1 MITVLNLISSASLAG
16 ALIPMPGALQAD
28 TADVWVERQTYLM
41 GTVLEARV
49 AAPSRDAGV
58 GALEEVFDEIR
69 RLEGVLSSW
78 TQESE
83 IGRLNAAAPGVPV
96 RVSVELWE
104 LLREAAEWSVRTAG
118 AFDPAVGALVDA
130 WDLRGDGRVPGEAD
144 LAAALRS
151 SGTGQYRIA
160 SDLPEVTWLR
170 PGAWLDTGGF
180 GKGAALRTA
189 IAVLRARGIE
199 VAYVDFGGQVAA
211 LGSPAAEPAGWKIRI
226 AHPTRRQETV
236 TAIRLQAGSVA
247 TSSQSERF
255 VEVDGSRYGHVLDP
269 RTGRPVEGGASV
281 TVVATDPL
289 VADVLATALLVMGA
303 EEGGRWA
310 AEQDDVGVLFLV
322 DRGDAVVQIG
332 NAAFERYRIDQSQER
347 EDDVR

>member
-1 MITVLNLISSASLAG
+1 MSLTLLAG
-16 ALIPMPGALQAD
+16 CAPAARPAPEP
-28 TADVWVERQTYLM
+28 VWVERRTYLM
-41 GTVLEARV
+41 GTVLEAGIE
-49 AAPSRDAGV
+49 APSRGAGV
-58 GALEEVFDEIR
+58 AVLEAVFAEIR
-69 RLEGVLSSW
+69 RLEEVLSSW
-78 TQESE
+78 TPESE
-83 IGRLNAAAPGVPV
+83 IGGLNGAAPGVPV

-104 LLREAAEWSVRTAG
+104 LLREAAAWSVRTAG

-130 WDLRGDGRVPGEAD
+130 WDFRGDGRVPGEEE

-151 SGTGQYRIA
+151 SGMDQYRIA
-160 SDLPEVTWLR
+160 SDVPEITRLR

-180 GKGAALRTA
+180 GKGAALRA
-189 IAVLRARGIE
+189 AVGVLRARGIE
-199 VAYVDFGGQVAA
+199 TAYIDFGGQVVA
-211 LGSPAAEPAGWKIRI
+211 LGPPAGEPAGWQIRI

-236 TAIRLQAGSVA
+236 AAIRLPAGSVA

-269 RTGRPVEGGASV
+269 RTGRPVAGGASV
-281 TVVATDPL
+281 TVVASDPL
-289 VADVLATALLVMGA
+289 VADILATALLVMGA

-310 AEQDDVGVLFLV
+310 AERDDVGVLFLV
-322 DRGDAVVQIG
+322 DQGDAVVQIG